1 MYARRFAR
9 RVLVMA
15 LIVLQCAAR
24 RKGVQGLLRAGGSQG
39 GMATRSAALQA
50 RLMHA
55 GTPGTAPAVARERGS
70 AMERQQTPPSLFRS
84 ISGFEQ
90 PHKDCQAPSTAA
102 HVQHETEQ
110 NGAVS
115 DALDPGKEDLSQ
127 RLSSVSST
135 DVEGI
140 NKAERSISEPPASS
154 DDHRRAHPGYSED
167 SESFTSSESSMNLES
182 SKNSESSLS
191 SESDIHSGSSESS
204 TDSESDIHSE
214 SSESSLSSEDSSSS
228 SEGSNSSS
236 SSNIIDPCVGY
247 SSIVLTPPKPH
258 IHGTDECSAEVP
270 NDETD
275 YYCNPS
281 GTGLYQV
288 NFQFHDPTPAKTLV
302 ESAVFD
308 FYGAFDCLSHEQENE
323 TTSGFAFLLDQHVV
337 FEYPLKS
344 GNCTHP
350 YCTEHPICNCFYFI
364 IYLFIYLL
372 SKCHLLLLDY
382 FHLLRHLHY
391 FFYYFNMLRLLF
403 LKKTICL

>member
-24 RKGVQGLLRAGGSQG
+24 RNGVQGLLRTGGSQG
-39 GMATRSAALQA
+39 GLATRSAALRA
-50 RLMHA
+50 RLMHT

-70 AMERQQTPPSLFRS
+70 TAERQQTPPSLFRS
-84 ISGFEQ
+84 ISGFEP
-90 PHKDCQAPSTAA
+90 PHKDCHAPSTAA

-115 DALDPGKEDLSQ
+115 DVSDRGKEDLSQ
-127 RLSSVSST
+127 RLSSISST
-135 DVEGI
+135 DVEDI
-140 NKAERSISEPPASS
+140 NKAERSISELLVSS
-154 DDHRRAHPGYSED
+154 NDYRRSHHGYSED
-167 SESFTSSESSMNLES
+167 SESLSSSESSMNLES
-182 SKNSESSLS
+182 SKNPESSLS
-191 SESDIHSGSSESS
+191 
-204 TDSESDIHSE
+204 SESDIHSE
-214 SSESSLSSEDSSSS
+214 SSESSLSSEDTSSS
-228 SEGSNSSS
+228 SEGSSSSS
-236 SSNIIDPCVGY
+236 SSNVIDPCVGY

-258 IHGTDECSAEVP
+258 IHGADECSAEFP

-308 FYGAFDCLSHEQENE
+308 FYGAFDCLSHDQENE
-323 TTSGFAFLLDQHVV
+323 TTSGFAFLMDQHVV

-350 YCTEHPICNCFYFI
+350 YCTEQPVCNCFYFI
-364 IYLFIYLL
+364 LFIYLL
-372 SKCHLLLLDY
+372 SKYHLLLILLD
-382 FHLLRHLHY
+382 FI
-391 FFYYFNMLRLLF
+391 RLFSFIKTFTLF
-403 LKKTICL
+403 PSLFQYAKIAFLKTICL